1 MNECWIQQSFFLSFW
16 NVPKQKPKFNDKVDL
31 TWLVLFVLF
40 IEYIPEWP
48 TTLSHEWK
56 KNEFIHWTNINH
68 ITINYPNRFNC
79 FNIRKKIDDFASQK
93 KIGTKSSILTWNLN
107 FCFFFGH
114 CLAALNYGSL
124 NWIDTR
130 TKKKTNLM
138 YLIWL
143 HSFFVHFNFRFWSS
157 FLLLLLLPCWMIINS
172 LDNVWTFFVVVV
184 VVHISFHDQIQFTWW
199 FWSLFFCFCFCLI
212 ILSDK

>member
-93 KIGTKSSILTWNLN
+93 KKKIGTKSSILTWNLN

-130 TKKKTNLM
+130 TKKKHQLNVSNLVAFFLFI
-138 YLIWL
+138 LI
-143 HSFFVHFNFRFWSS
+143 FVFGHLSCCCCYYPAEWSLILWIMCGH
-157 FLLLLLLPCWMIINS
+157 FLLLLLLFTSHSMIRFN
-172 LDNVWTFFVVVV
+172 LLGGFGRCFFVFVFV
-184 VVHISFHDQIQFTWW
+184 
-199 FWSLFFCFCFCLI
+199 
-212 ILSDK
+212 